1 MMLVS
6 ALTLAQAAVTAPPTD
21 APVGESDPIVV
32 TAERLKRVGIAINVN
47 PFTGNMTCRVT
58 NPSGYDRLDAVAC
71 EISLQCA
78 RQERRNRERTRAC
91 TVAAYD
97 AYVDEQF
104 SDGPNTDA
112 ADQ

>member
-1 MMLVS
+1 MLAE
-6 ALTLAQAAVTAPPTD
+6 ALTLAQAALAAPPAI
-21 APVGESDPIVV
+21 APVDESDPIVV
-32 TAERLKRVGIAINVN
+32 TGERLKRVGVAISFN
-47 PFTGNMTCRVT
+47 PFTGKTTCRVT

-71 EISLQCA
+71 EISLTCA

-104 SDGPNTDA
+104 SDGPSTDA
-112 ADQ
+112 ADH